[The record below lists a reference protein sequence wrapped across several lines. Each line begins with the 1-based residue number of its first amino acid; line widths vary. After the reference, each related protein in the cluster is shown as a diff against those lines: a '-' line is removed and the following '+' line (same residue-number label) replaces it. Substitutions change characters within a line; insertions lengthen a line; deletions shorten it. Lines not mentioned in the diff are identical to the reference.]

1 MTLSHAITPRG
12 PTDLAHQSFALPPP
26 ATVVAGES
34 VITPQAG
41 PSTGYASLDNIGVKV
56 DVDSDTERPGPS
68 DGDVHTVPS
77 AQPPEACDASVGGG
91 KAGDAGGGGGV
102 RAAGAGAGDAGV
114 AESKATAGRLPPVHS
129 ASARPRRGRKPRAT
143 APPPGM
149 DRVSGY
155 HVLVVD
161 DERLIRSIAK
171 RFLRVLGAKAMD
183 VDDGTKVIPALDE
196 HPNVEGIMLD
206 IVMKMSNGVDVCRNL
221 RAQGYTLPI
230 LAVTGSVGP
239 MDIVRYKESGFTG
252 LLKKPFTREQLHDT
266 LKACREGKTHLFGD
280 D

>member
-1 MTLSHAITPRG
+1 MEG
-12 PTDLAHQSFALPPP
+12 
-26 ATVVAGES
+26 
-34 VITPQAG
+34 
-41 PSTGYASLDNIGVKV
+41 
-56 DVDSDTERPGPS
+56 
-68 DGDVHTVPS
+68 
-77 AQPPEACDASVGGG
+77 
-91 KAGDAGGGGGV
+91 
-102 RAAGAGAGDAGV
+102 
-114 AESKATAGRLPPVHS
+114 
-129 ASARPRRGRKPRAT
+129 
-143 APPPGM
+143 
-149 DRVSGY
+149 VSGY

-196 HPNVEGIMLD
+196 HPNVECIMLD

>member
-1 MTLSHAITPRG
+1 M
-12 PTDLAHQSFALPPP
+12 
-26 ATVVAGES
+26 VAGES

-68 DGDVHTVPS
+68 DGDVHTVPI
-77 AQPPEACDASVGGG
+77 AQPPEACDASVGDG
-91 KAGDAGGGGGV
+91 KATDTGAG
-102 RAAGAGAGDAGV
+102 AEAGAGAGAPGARVGV
-114 AESKATAGRLPPVHS
+114 VESKVAASSSAGRLPPVHS

-149 DRVSGY
+149 EGVSGY

-183 VDDGTKVIPALDE
+183 VDDGTKVVPTLDE
-196 HPNVEGIMLD
+196 
-206 IVMKMSNGVDVCRNL
+206 
-221 RAQGYTLPI
+221 RA
-230 LAVTGSVGP
+230 
-239 MDIVRYKESGFTG
+239 
-252 LLKKPFTREQLHDT
+252 
-266 LKACREGKTHLFGD
+266 
-280 D
+280 